1 MTENNPFLTFFQV
14 LNDRDLK
21 TADTLLDPR
30 AELFFPKTT
39 PITGKE
45 RILKFLRILF
55 RSFPELTFTIKR
67 VIHDDDLA
75 AVHWTDRGV
84 NRKNEPYDN
93 EGVTILELKAG
104 KIVLISDFF
113 KNTEKW

>member
-1 MTENNPFLTFFQV
+1 MTEIDPFLKFFQI
-14 LNDRDLK
+14 LNDRDLEA
-21 TADTLLDPR
+21 ADTLLDPG
-30 AELFFPKTT
+30 AEFSFPKTD

-55 RSFPELTFTIKR
+55 RTFPELKFTVIR
-67 VIHDDDLA
+67 VIHQGDLA

-84 NRKNEPYDN
+84 NRKNEPYEN
-93 EGVTILELKAG
+93 EGVTILELKEG
-104 KIVLISDFF
+104 KIVFISDFF

>member
-1 MTENNPFLTFFQV
+1 MTEIESFLKFFQI
-14 LNDRDLK
+14 LNERDLEA
-21 TADTLLDPR
+21 ADTLLDVG
-30 AELFFPKTT
+30 AEFSFPKTA

-67 VIHDDDLA
+67 VIHDGDLA